1 MLKLGLTD
9 LKEDKFKGYPTEE
22 LFAILTLA
30 IIGDAYVNHKD
41 NKGKKTGCGHDCSPF
56 WSLNVFPESF

>member
-41 NKGKKTGCGHDCSPF
+41 NKGKKRVADMIVRHFG
-56 WSLNVFPESF
+56 V

>member
-9 LKEDKFKGYPTEE
+9 LKEDKFKGYSTKE

-30 IIGDAYVNHKD
+30 IIGDAFVNHKD
-41 NKGKKTGCGHDCSPF
+41 NKGEKWAANIIVRHFG
-56 WSLNVFPESF
+56 V

>member
-41 NKGKKTGCGHDCSPF
+41 NKGKKQVADMIVRHFG
-56 WSLNVFPESF
+56 V